1 MDEDI
6 PEAERS
12 GTGWTSDDDND
23 LLARYQGWVYLRR
36 IRFEGGS
43 FRLGDGFGT
52 RLSDLKKDPQRIAEH
67 ETKAFQE
74 IVKLRAA
81 KTVAEE
87 AKAFPAVVASTATPS
102 AIFLIEAQDLM
113 RRPGLRDDDRV
124 NLSEGALRLA
134 LRPDIPLD
142 LRWEAKG
149 LISVTLQGFVDHAKC
164 HAQCGRVTG
173 TLLDAFHDSVIGPKR
188 DLDYTSFLFNSLLGQ
203 WLSPQIV
210 GWVPKLR
217 ERLPAF
223 ASDAAVYEQQLE
235 DAGRKPDADMVR
247 KRTSQEIDYFSKH
260 PAGKK

>member
-1 MDEDI
+1 M
-6 PEAERS
+6 
-12 GTGWTSDDDND
+12 
-23 LLARYQGWVYLRR
+23 
-36 IRFEGGS
+36 GG
-43 FRLGDGFGT
+43 
-52 RLSDLKKDPQRIAEH
+52 
-67 ETKAFQE
+67 
-74 IVKLRAA
+74 
-81 KTVAEE
+81 
-87 AKAFPAVVASTATPS
+87 
-102 AIFLIEAQDLM
+102 
-113 RRPGLRDDDRV
+113 
-124 NLSEGALRLA
+124 EGAYQRYSA
-134 LRPDIPLD
+134 
-142 LRWEAKG
+142 
-149 LISVTLQGFVDHAKC
+149 GFVDHAKC